1 MQKEGRGRGRD
12 KGDKTMDRLDI
23 HIVGMHQVDTGL
35 GENIFLG
42 SLHHCRCPVGKKERP
57 CLMQLF
63 SKGVFLYEGENLKG
77 LIYLHFLFAE
87 LSLT

>member
-1 MQKEGRGRGRD
+1 MDFQKEGRGWD

-23 HIVGMHQVDTGL
+23 HIVGMHQVDTSL

-42 SLHHCRCPVGKKERP
+42 SLHHCRWPVGKKERH

-63 SKGVFLYEGENLKG
+63 PRG
-77 LIYLHFLFAE
+77 L
-87 LSLT
+87 SV